1 MKILIEDLFVS
12 FPYTL
17 VYNEQ
22 LEYMTTLKRA
32 LDSQGHALIE
42 MPTGTGKTICLLAL
56 LTSYLSHRT
65 KYKKVLAECYPAH
78 ILYSYCRRNGENSQ
92 LN

>member
-1 MKILIEDLFVS
+1 MC
-12 FPYTL
+12 FPYSL

-22 LEYMTTLKRA
+22 VEYMTTLKRA

-56 LTSYLSHRT
+56 LTSYLSNRT
-65 KYKKVLAECYPAH
+65 KYKKL
-78 ILYSYCRRNGENSQ
+78 IYCTRTVVEMEKTLNEIKNLLKRR
-92 LN
+92 